1 MSARSLALTRPFRA
15 LGGGASGSSSKR
27 LMRAASTISPSEP
40 SNSASSDVSPPSPP
54 PPPPQSSTPREAS
67 ESSFT
72 SASTASSSSTSTP
85 TPPPAPSGLPRPA
98 FSIPF
103 HPVPRLPQF
112 PNTHSSPLH
121 KHYNH
126 PSPLFSPPSPAEYP
140 TTLAD
145 QNPLRK
151 EQKLS
156 AVSGLSREELRGLS
170 RFMVRGRKVQHM
182 TKKGKMGVSQAYVV
196 VGSPERGLVGL
207 GRGRGHNNQAAA
219 DAAFHK
225 AVLSMD
231 YVNRYE
237 GRTLWGEGKDLQGKW
252 GAAKVH
258 LRARPPG
265 FGLMVPPMIHRI
277 FTACGIKDA
286 SAMIVGSRNRP
297 DVLKATIQVLH
308 GGGNPSGFGTGIA
321 GKKGPREN
329 KGQGMKSKEEIERER
344 GRYGVDVGRRS

>member
-1 MSARSLALTRPFRA
+1 MSARSLALTRPLSRA
-15 LGGGASGSSSKR
+15 LGSSSSKR
-27 LMRAASTISPSEP
+27 FTRAASTIPSESP
-40 SNSASSDVSPPSPP
+40 RAENVTAPPPISSSSAIEGRQEASSSSSSSSSASSSASASTPP
-54 PPPPQSSTPREAS
+54 PPPSSGS
-67 ESSFT
+67 GSG
-72 SASTASSSSTSTP
+72 
-85 TPPPAPSGLPRPA
+85 SGLPRPA

-121 KHYNH
+121 KQYNH

-151 EQKLS
+151 EQKLA
-156 AVSGLSREELRGLS
+156 AVSGLSRDELRGLS

-344 GRYGVDVGRRS
+344 GRYGVDVGRRT

>member
-1 MSARSLALTRPFRA
+1 MSKPISRPLRALRQSSVARPLARS
-15 LGGGASGSSSKR
+15 ASTTAPPPPTSSESPTTESSEISSSSSSSEASSSK
-27 LMRAASTISPSEP
+27 SPSVP
-40 SNSASSDVSPPSPP
+40 SG
-54 PPPPQSSTPREAS
+54 
-67 ESSFT
+67 
-72 SASTASSSSTSTP
+72 
-85 TPPPAPSGLPRPA
+85 SGLPRPP
-98 FSIPF
+98 FSLPYS
-103 HPVPRLPQF
+103 PVPRLPSF

-126 PSPLFSPPSPAEYP
+126 PSPLLPPPTAATWP
-140 TTLAD
+140 TTLAE
-145 QNPLRK
+145 QNPLKK
-151 EQKLS
+151 EMKLS
-156 AVSGLSREELRGLS
+156 AISGLSRDELRGLS
-170 RFMVRGRKVQHM
+170 RFTVRSRKVQHM
-182 TKKGKMGVSQAYVV
+182 TKKGKMGVNQAYVV

-207 GRGRGHNNQAAA
+207 GRGRGHNNAAA
-219 DAAFHK
+219 SDAAFHK

-237 GRTLWGEGKDLQGKW
+237 SRTLWGEGKDLQGKW

-308 GGGNPSGFGTGIA
+308 GGGNPSGFGTGIF

-329 KGQGMKSKEEIERER
+329 KGLGMRSKDEIERER
-344 GRYGVDVGRRS
+344 GRYGVDIGRRV

>member
-1 MSARSLALTRPFRA
+1 MSRHLARPLRSL
-15 LGGGASGSSSKR
+15 GSSSR
-27 LMRAASTISPSEP
+27 LISRAASTQAESSSSSSSTNPS
-40 SNSASSDVSPPSPP
+40 DLPPSMID
-54 PPPPQSSTPREAS
+54 S
-67 ESSFT
+67 
-72 SASTASSSSTSTP
+72 ASSSSSSTISDTSKP
-85 TPPPAPSGLPRPA
+85 SSGLERSA
-98 FSIPF
+98 FTIPY
-103 HPVPRLPQF
+103 HPVPRLPNF

-126 PSPLFSPPSPAEYP
+126 PTPLFNPPHPSKYP
-140 TTLAD
+140 TTLED
-145 QNPLRK
+145 QNAARK

-156 AVSGLSREELRGLS
+156 AISGLSRDELRGLN
-170 RFMVRGRKVQHM
+170 RFVVRSRKVQHM
-182 TKKGKMGVSQAYVV
+182 TKKGKMGVNQAYVV

-207 GRGRGHNNQAAA
+207 GRGRGHNGAAAA

-237 GRTLWGEGKDLQGKW
+237 ARTLWGEGKDLTGKW

-265 FGLMVPPMIHRI
+265 FGLMVPPMIHRL

-286 SAMIVGSRNRP
+286 SAMITGSRNRP
-297 DVLKATIQVLH
+297 DVLKATIQILH
-308 GGGNPSGFGTGIA
+308 GGGNPSGFGTGIF

-329 KGQGMKSKEEIERER
+329 KGQGMRSKEEIERER
-344 GRYGVDVGRRS
+344 GRYGVDVGRRT

>member
-1 MSARSLALTRPFRA
+1 MSARSLALTRPLRA
-15 LGGGASGSSSKR
+15 LGSSSKR
-27 LMRAASTISPSEP
+27 LTRAASTSTIPSSKSSAADAPPPTPASAP
-40 SNSASSDVSPPSPP
+40 SAAESSATNQASSS
-54 PPPPQSSTPREAS
+54 
-67 ESSFT
+67 T
-72 SASTASSSSTSTP
+72 SASTPKPSSGSS
-85 TPPPAPSGLPRPA
+85 LPRPA

-126 PSPLFSPPSPAEYP
+126 PSPLFTPPSPAEYP

-151 EQKLS
+151 EQKLA
-156 AVSGLSREELRGLS
+156 AVSGLSRDELRGLS
-170 RFMVRGRKVQHM
+170 RFVVRSRKVQHM
-182 TKKGKMGVSQAYVV
+182 TKKGKMGVSQSYVV

-237 GRTLWGEGKDLQGKW
+237 SRTLWGEGKDLQGKW

>member
-1 MSARSLALTRPFRA
+1 MSRSLVRPFRA
-15 LGGGASGSSSKR
+15 IGSSSASVVRRAVLNRAASTLSTEPETNPDVPPPSATASSSAPSGSSSSSIP
-27 LMRAASTISPSEP
+27 ASGPS
-40 SNSASSDVSPPSPP
+40 SASGSDS
-54 PPPPQSSTPREAS
+54 
-67 ESSFT
+67 
-72 SASTASSSSTSTP
+72 
-85 TPPPAPSGLPRPA
+85 RPA
-98 FSIPF
+98 FTIPF
-103 HPVPRLPQF
+103 HPVPRLPSF
-112 PNTHSSPLH
+112 PNSYSSPLH

-126 PSPLFSPPSPAEYP
+126 PSPLFSPPAPADYP

-145 QNPLRK
+145 QNAARK
-151 EQKLS
+151 EAKLA

-207 GRGRGHNNQAAA
+207 GRGRGHNNGAAA

-237 GRTLWGEGKDLQGKW
+237 DRTLWGEGKDLQGKW

-286 SAMIVGSRNRP
+286 SAMILGSRNRP

-329 KGQGMKSKEEIERER
+329 KGHGMRSKDEIERER
-344 GRYGVDVGRRS
+344 GRYGVDVGRRM

>member
-1 MSARSLALTRPFRA
+1 MSKPISRPLRGLRQTTLTRPFTR
-15 LGGGASGSSSKR
+15 
-27 LMRAASTISPSEP
+27 
-40 SNSASSDVSPPSPP
+40 
-54 PPPPQSSTPREAS
+54 
-67 ESSFT
+67 
-72 SASTASSSSTSTP
+72 SASTAPPPAVPSRSTESESSSSSAASSSNAASSSSFSSSSPFFSSSEVSTTTTKTNDPQSTS
-85 TPPPAPSGLPRPA
+85 LPRPA
-98 FSIPF
+98 FSLPF
-103 HPVPRLPQF
+103 SPVPRLPTF
-112 PNTHSSPLH
+112 PNTHQSPLH

-126 PSPLFSPPSPAEYP
+126 PSPLLPPPTASTWP
-140 TTLAD
+140 TTLAE
-145 QNPLRK
+145 QNPLKK
-151 EQKLS
+151 EMKLS
-156 AVSGLSREELRGLS
+156 AISGLSRDELRGLS
-170 RFMVRGRKVQHM
+170 RFTVRSRKVQHM

-207 GRGRGHNNQAAA
+207 GRGRGHNNLAAS

-225 AVLSMD
+225 AVMNMD

-237 GRTLWGEGKDLQGKW
+237 SRTLWGEGKDLQGKW

-308 GGGNPSGFGTGIA
+308 GGGNPSGFGTGIF

-329 KGQGMKSKEEIERER
+329 KGLGMRSKDEIERER
-344 GRYGVDVGRRS
+344 GRYGVDIGRRV

>member
-1 MSARSLALTRPFRA
+1 MSRHLARPLRA
-15 LGGGASGSSSKR
+15 LAPHSSSACASGSRIICRNATTQAESS
-27 LMRAASTISPSEP
+27 SSSSSPSADLPIP
-40 SNSASSDVSPPSPP
+40 S
-54 PPPPQSSTPREAS
+54 
-67 ESSFT
+67 
-72 SASTASSSSTSTP
+72 SSSSTDLDTHSQGTR
-85 TPPPAPSGLPRPA
+85 SQVSERPA
-98 FSIPF
+98 FTVPF
-103 HPVPRLPQF
+103 HTVPRLPNF

-126 PSPLFSPPSPAEYP
+126 PTPLFNPPHPSKYP
-140 TTLAD
+140 TTLED
-145 QNPLRK
+145 QNAVRK

-156 AVSGLSREELRGLS
+156 AISGLSREELRGLN
-170 RFMVRGRKVQHM
+170 RFVVRSRKVQHM
-182 TKKGKMGVSQAYVV
+182 TKKGKMGVNQAYVV

-207 GRGRGHNNQAAA
+207 GRGRGHNGAAAA

-237 GRTLWGEGKDLQGKW
+237 ARTLWGEGQDLTGKW

-265 FGLMVPPMIHRI
+265 FGLMVPPMIHRL

-286 SAMIVGSRNRP
+286 SAMITGSRNRP
-297 DVLKATIQVLH
+297 DVLKATIQILH
-308 GGGNPSGFGTGIA
+308 GGGNPSGFGTGIF

-329 KGQGMKSKEEIERER
+329 KGQGMRSKEEIERER
-344 GRYGVDVGRRS
+344 GRYGVDVGRRT